1 MSYFGDAVVKAIKE
15 IRKSI
20 GADKNRCFEQLYKM
34 TANHLRNVA
43 VFYLDDKSLA
53 DDVVSES
60 FVRVIVYIDS
70 ANEDRDGYNW
80 LCKIVQN
87 VALSKNAA
95 EKRAAF
101 LEEEYR
107 KNLEL
112 RYLRDEFADAEFNSI
127 LSVLDEPDRSI
138 AYRWFFLGE
147 TQEEIGRDHGVSKVA
162 VCKRLKRI
170 CKKLKN
176 YMDDE

>member
-1 MSYFGDAVVKAIKE
+1 MSKYVKEVNECLLKIQQGDQAQ
-15 IRKSI
+15 
-20 GADKNRCFEQLYKM
+20 FEELYKM
-34 TANHLRNVA
+34 TANHLRSTA
-43 VFYLDDKSLA
+43 AMYLSNKDFV
-53 DDVVSES
+53 DDVLSEAYKKVYTYNES
-60 FVRVIVYIDS
+60 FDY
-70 ANEDRDGYNW
+70 EQDGFNW

>member
-1 MSYFGDAVVKAIKE
+1 MSKYVKEVNECLLKIQQGDQAQ
-15 IRKSI
+15 
-20 GADKNRCFEQLYKM
+20 FEELYKM
-34 TANHLRNVA
+34 TANHLRSTA
-43 VFYLDDKSLA
+43 AMYLSNKDFV
-53 DDVVSES
+53 DDVLSEAYKKVYTYNES
-60 FVRVIVYIDS
+60 FDY
-70 ANEDRDGYNW
+70 EQDGFNW

-176 YMDDE
+176 YMYDE